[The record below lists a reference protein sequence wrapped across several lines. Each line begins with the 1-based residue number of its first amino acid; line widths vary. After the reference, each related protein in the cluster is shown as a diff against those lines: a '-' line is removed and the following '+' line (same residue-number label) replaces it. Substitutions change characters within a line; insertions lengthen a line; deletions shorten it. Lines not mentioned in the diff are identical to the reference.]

1 MERNQNLTL
10 HQQNTKICQKSSALK
25 RKKFEISKRER
36 QSPLAPLP
44 PPQPY
49 RATPSTSYSLQIF
62 SYLQLHMIACAYFD
76 NCTGEGEGEAL
87 KGKDYPTSVK
97 NMLASK
103 NQITFCNLHD
113 LIKLTYSVK

>member
-1 MERNQNLTL
+1 MERNQNLT
-10 HQQNTKICQKSSALK
+10 QYRQNLLIIFHIKKEKNLKSQKGRGRALLLL
-25 RKKFEISKRER
+25 
-36 QSPLAPLP
+36 PP

-76 NCTGEGEGEAL
+76 NCKGEGEGEAL

>member
-1 MERNQNLTL
+1 
-10 HQQNTKICQKSSALK
+10 
-25 RKKFEISKRER
+25 
-36 QSPLAPLP
+36 
-44 PPQPY
+44 
-49 RATPSTSYSLQIF
+49 
-62 SYLQLHMIACAYFD
+62 MIACAYFD

>member
-1 MERNQNLTL
+1 MERNQNLT
-10 HQQNTKICQKSSALK
+10 QYRQNLLIIFHIKKEKNLKSQKGRGRALLLL
-25 RKKFEISKRER
+25 FPS
-36 QSPLAPLP
+36 

-49 RATPSTSYSLQIF
+49 SATPSTSYSLQIF